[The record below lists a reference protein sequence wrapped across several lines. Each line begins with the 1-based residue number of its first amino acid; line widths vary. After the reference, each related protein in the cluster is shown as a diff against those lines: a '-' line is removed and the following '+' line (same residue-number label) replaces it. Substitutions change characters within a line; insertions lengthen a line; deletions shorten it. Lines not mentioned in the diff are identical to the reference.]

1 MGEATSVARNFIN
14 AMKDSNLMKEEFNEM
29 VIENGNEP
37 LAIIQGTCNRY
48 VFAYDEKFAIHH
60 YVATE

>member
-29 VIENGNEP
+29 VIENGDEP
-37 LAIIQGTCNRY
+37 LAIIQGTCNRC
-48 VFAYDEKFAIHH
+48 F
-60 YVATE
+60 